1 MASVRKR
8 GETFLIT
15 AYMGYQLRDKKDGT
29 GKKYAQLK
37 KTTTYCPP
45 ENVTAAKAEKLAKE
59 YATLWENKIR
69 GYTALDE
76 NRTFSE
82 LCDWYWEVVAPT
94 VLKSQT
100 MAHNKH
106 AIEVYAMDKLGS
118 VKLKNLTPQLLDNF
132 LHDLGQNGR
141 VKDWYKLKDIDFFH
155 AISQNK
161 SARENKLNGGILW
174 QLSNGKATT
183 KESGERIA
191 AALGMKFHDIFEYY
205 AEDRSLSPSTVQHV
219 RKILSAICSAAVR
232 KEIITRNPVA
242 KTTPIHIAKEATS
255 FLDEQQAAT
264 LIKALDDC
272 NLQFKTMITMLIMT
286 GMRVGELTG
295 LTWDNVDL
303 EKGVIYIRLN
313 LAYHPIEGKQTYV
326 LDTPKT
332 KASERY
338 VVIPQSLVDL
348 LKAHKAEQDKRK
360 AAFGKDWITPDMVFV
375 GDKGGFFSGRVVNVQ
390 FKKFAARIGLPDG
403 IHIHSLRHTTASLLI
418 NSDVPAKVISEQL
431 GHAST
436 TITQDLYS
444 HVFQSSKVKAMQA
457 LDLKL
462 GGLIQAETGSA

>member
-1 MASVRKR
+1 MASIRPR
-8 GETFLIT
+8 GKTFLIT
-15 AYMGYQLRDKKDGT
+15 AYMGYRIIDKKDGT
-29 GKKYAQLK
+29 GKQYGQLK
-37 KTTTYCPP
+37 KTTTYYPP
-45 ENVTAAKAEKLAKE
+45 ENVTVAKAEKLAKE
-59 YATLWENKIR
+59 YAALWEAKIK
-69 GYTALDE
+69 GFANLDE

-94 VLKSQT
+94 VLKPHT
-100 MAHNKH
+100 MAHNRH
-106 AIEVYAMDKLGS
+106 VIEAYAMDKLGS
-118 VKLKNLTPQLLDNF
+118 VKLKNLTLQLLDNF
-132 LHDLGQNGR
+132 LHELGQNGR
-141 VKDWYKLKDIDFFH
+141 VKDWYRLQNIDFFNT
-155 AISQNK
+155 INY
-161 SARENKLNGGILW
+161 NKLAKETNLSKGIFRN
-174 QLSNGKATT
+174 LSNGKATT
-183 KESGERIA
+183 KEYGERIA
-191 AALGMKFHDIFEYY
+191 AVLGVKFNDIFEYY
-205 AEDRSLSPSTVQHV
+205 ADNRSLSPSTVHHV
-219 RKILSAICSAAVR
+219 RKILSAICNAAVH
-232 KEIITRNPVA
+232 KEIMTRNPVA
-242 KTTPIHIAKEATS
+242 KTTPISTAKEATS

-313 LAYHPIEGKQTYV
+313 LAYHPIEGKQTYI

-338 VVIPQSLVDL
+338 IVIPPSLVDL

-390 FKKFAARIGLPDG
+390 FKKLATKIGLPDG

-431 GHAST
+431 RHAST
-436 TITQDLYS
+436 TITQDVYS
-444 HVFQSSKVKAMQA
+444 HIFRSSKVKAMQA

-462 GGLIQAETGSA
+462 GGLIQAETCSA